1 MAVADV
7 QGGNKKVFV
16 RGGRFGFCDAQERKK
31 SYSWSHVFVTQSE
44 RDRSTLQSSGGSFL
58 SKISSW

>member
-7 QGGNKKVFV
+7 QGGNKNVFV

-31 SYSWSHVFVTQSE
+31 ATA
-44 RDRSTLQSSGGSFL
+44 GPMCL
-58 SKISSW
+58 SLSPLIGQRRNHPAAAS

>member
-7 QGGNKKVFV
+7 QGGNKNVFV

-31 SYSWSHVFVTQSE
+31 ATA
-44 RDRSTLQSSGGSFL
+44 GPMCL
-58 SKISSW
+58 SLSPSVIGQRCNHPAAAS